1 MTRAIRYLTAAVGI
15 GSLLGAFVPVTHAA
29 ENGVEL
35 TPSGLVTSGRLEYR
49 RYCASCHGMS
59 GKGDGP
65 VAAAL
70 NTKPSD
76 LTTLAKDNGGQF
88 PSETI
93 RETVEGNKMVAA
105 HGTREMPIWGR
116 VFMTPPSSRVGAGG
130 PQLVSSKQHIE
141 MIVKYIESIQE
152 K

>member
-15 GSLLGAFVPVTHAA
+15 GSLLVAFVPVVHAA

-35 TPSGLVTSGRLEYR
+35 TPSGLVTSGKLEYR

-70 NTKPSD
+70 TKKPSD
-76 LTTLAKDNGGQF
+76 LTTLAKGNGGKF
-88 PSETI
+88 PSEMV
-93 RETVEGNKMVAA
+93 RETVEGTKVVTA

-116 VFMTPPSSRVGAGG
+116 VFLKLPASRVGSGG
-130 PQLVSSKQHIE
+130 PHRVSSKKHIE